1 MQQIKP
7 RRMGLGIGLVVMFL
21 AAAPAVLV
29 SAELRNARIAIFTP
43 GAGLLPVHEAMQEGL
58 ARLGYSDGKNVG
70 FVVED
75 TKGDRLDLA
84 PRAGKLVATKP
95 DMLFA
100 VTNDHVLAAKQATST
115 LPIVFAWVGDPL
127 ISGLVTSYPYS
138 KSNLTGIA
146 ASGDSLSGKRL
157 EGLLEIAPKIKRL
170 LVIVSSNERVAKNS
184 FQSTE
189 KAANKLR
196 LTLVRRDVTNEEEIK
211 KALEDTS
218 GSVDAIF
225 HVPSNLVRANINLLI
240 TKSKADRVPLSVNE
254 DGLVDRGALVS
265 YGPYFRLVGMQA
277 ANLVDKILK
286 GRKPGEI
293 MIETP
298 DRLFLAINQR
308 TARQIGVSIPRG
320 ILEQADRLVQ

>member
-1 MQQIKP
+1 MRSTKTYQ
-7 RRMGLGIGLVVMFL
+7 MGFRLMLAAVFL
-21 AAAPAVLV
+21 ACATASLMG
-29 SAELRNARIAIFTP
+29 AELRNARIAIFTP

-58 ARLGYSDGKNVG
+58 ARLGYTDGKNVS

-75 TKGDRLDLA
+75 TKGGTSDL
-84 PRAGKLVATKP
+84 PSRAAKLMATKP
-95 DMLFA
+95 DLLFA
-100 VTNDHVLAAKQATST
+100 VTNNHVLAAKEATST

-127 ISGLVTSYPYS
+127 IGGLVTSYPYS
-138 KSNLTGIA
+138 KSNLTGVA

-170 LVIVSSNERVAKNS
+170 LVIVSSNESVAKSS
-184 FQSTE
+184 FQSAE
-189 KAANKLR
+189 KAAKKLR

-240 TKSKADRVPLSVNE
+240 TKSKADGVPLSVHD
-254 DGLVDRGALVS
+254 DGLVDRGALIS
-265 YGPYFRLVGMQA
+265 YGPYSRLVGMQA

-293 MIETP
+293 MIEMP
-298 DRLFLAINQR
+298 DRLFLAINQK
-308 TARQIGVSIPRG
+308 TAKQIGVSIPRG